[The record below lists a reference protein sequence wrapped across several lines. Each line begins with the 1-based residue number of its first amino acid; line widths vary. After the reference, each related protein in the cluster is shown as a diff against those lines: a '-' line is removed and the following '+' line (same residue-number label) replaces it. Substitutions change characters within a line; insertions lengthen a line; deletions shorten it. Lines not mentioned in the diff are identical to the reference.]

1 MLFYTLMSKLFKKQ
15 LENNNTDLLNEDVKI
30 LILEFLVGEK
40 F

>member
-1 MLFYTLMSKLFKKQ
+1 MSKLFKKQ